1 MIRTN
6 AMRLALILCLGAPMA
21 CAQTDD
27 HATIIQLEDYV
38 GGLVTADVTINGVTQ
53 PMIFDTG
60 GGATLMTPEFAA
72 EAGCTPWGRAVGFR
86 MRGDQVEAQI
96 CGLMDLAVGGFATS
110 DEVGVFDLGAL
121 LPPDLP
127 PVGGILAMSAF
138 EDRAI
143 TLDLGARALIV
154 ESAESLA
161 ARVGE
166 MEGHPLRLQREL
178 TGVGLTAF
186 VPITTEPGPLWFLVD
201 SGHLG
206 PVYLAPHA
214 VAILEA
220 NDLLTRAE
228 DDTLAMDLRWGGENS
243 PRTAASEVDIIYDG
257 VVSATILEQ
266 VAITFDF
273 ENHQYWISQDA
284 EQ

>member
-86 MRGDQVEAQI
+86 MRGDQVEAQV
-96 CGLMDLAVGGFATS
+96 CGPMDLEIEGFATS

-138 EDRAI
+138 EDRVI

-161 ARVGE
+161 TRVGDA
-166 MEGHPLRLQREL
+166 EGYPLRLQREL
-178 TGVGLTAF
+178 TGVGLTTF
-186 VPITTEPGPLWFLVD
+186 VPIPTEPGPLWFLVD

-206 PVYLAPHA
+206 PIYLAPHS

-220 NDLLTRAE
+220 NGLLLRDAE
-228 DDTLAMDLRWGGENS
+228 DSLTVDLTLGSEGYPD
-243 PRTAASEVDIIYDG
+243 TAATEVDIIYDG
-257 VVSATILEQ
+257 VVSAATLEQ
-266 VAITFDF
+266 LVITFDF
-273 ENHQYWISQDA
+273 ENHEYWVTQGA
-284 EQ
+284 LE

>member
-1 MIRTN
+1 
-6 AMRLALILCLGAPMA
+6 MA

-243 PRTAASEVDIIYDG
+243 PHTAASEVDIIYDG